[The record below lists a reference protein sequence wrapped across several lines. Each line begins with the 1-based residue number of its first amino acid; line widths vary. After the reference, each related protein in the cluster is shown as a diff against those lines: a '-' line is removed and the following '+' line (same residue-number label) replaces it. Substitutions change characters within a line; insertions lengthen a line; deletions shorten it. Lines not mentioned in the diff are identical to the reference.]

1 MNTKLNTLV
10 VNANQDFSNIPVEYQ
25 YEGLWDLRSII
36 VMVNP
41 TLGLEFIVEEVS
53 MFNKW
58 FNEWDVQGYKFHIWG
73 QYNLGPVYETSD
85 SHLNIELF
93 LNHIKSLNWDEL
105 TTQMIDWH
113 EDWYAREN
121 PEETWGQ
128 DVFYS
133 VKQFIDGKW
142 GSLTPEE
149 IYWAES
155 ELLKVGG
162 HMSYERDQL
171 LNNLLR
177 RKEAL
182 LVDLET
188 LMDDTWESIGAPGE
202 EEVVPVNPMGKGW
215 DFMSRLGNDKQ
226 ELFIQGKKRM
236 ALEEK
241 QLWLAIQ
248 MLSSDFITTVR
259 SSTVMYCN
267 YYRNDVLDFG
277 FGEDLSFRIA
287 RIKLA
292 RLVGKKFAS
301 ESDLTKPEFEA
312 LFDTEYRSSTPFFI
326 DKNLWGEVN
335 KNISFWMETLW
346 SEAFL
351 DLLNEKNT
359 DRLEKEEPIFLRGAD
374 IVSAVAL
381 ACGVYIDE
389 LQTFCKENG
398 FRNVLAG
405 VFVLK
410 NAVIDGTPG
419 KMLPDISI
427 KYGEWELFK
436 LPNSDPRNLWIGNLT
451 GCCQK
456 IGGAGEGAVLDC
468 WTREDCTNY
477 AIRSGNGSIYAYFMA
492 WMSKNGNIC
501 IDSIESRD
509 FVPVEMV
516 YCLTRRF
523 VELCKEDNVDVYIS
537 NTSHGVTSE
546 VYELLYKDEN
556 EEISDSDVDEGW
568 FYSDLC
574 YLNPVKGELRYSDA
588 RDGLYLVKL

>member
-1 MNTKLNTLV
+1 MNITKLNTLI
-10 VNANQDFSNIPVEYQ
+10 VNVDQSFSGVPVEYQ
-25 YEGLWDLRSII
+25 YAGLCNLHSIV

-41 TLGLEFIVEEVS
+41 TLGLQFIVEEIS
-53 MFNKW
+53 MFNEW
-58 FNEWDVQGYKFHIWG
+58 FNEWDIQGYKFYVWG
-73 QYNLGPVYETSD
+73 QSNLGPVYETRD
-85 SHLNIELF
+85 THLNIEAF
-93 LNHIKSLNWDEL
+93 LKHIKSLNWDEL
-105 TTQMIDWH
+105 TAQMVDWH

-128 DVFYS
+128 DAFYS
-133 VKQFIDGKW
+133 AKQFVDERHGN
-142 GSLTPEE
+142 LTPEE

-171 LNNLLR
+171 LKNLLR
-177 RKEAL
+177 RKESL
-182 LVDLET
+182 LVELET
-188 LMDDTWESIGAPGE
+188 LIDDTWESIGVPGG
-202 EEVVPVNPMGKGW
+202 EEVVPVAPMGRGW
-215 DFMSRLGNDKQ
+215 GFMSRLDSDKQ
-226 ELFIQGKKRM
+226 ELFIQGKKRL

-241 QLWLAIQ
+241 QVWLAIQ
-248 MLSSDFITTVR
+248 MLSSDYVTTVHR
-259 SSTVMYCN
+259 STVTYCR
-267 YYRNDVLDFG
+267 YYKNDVLDFG
-277 FGEDLSFRIA
+277 FGEDLNFRIA

-312 LFDTEYRSSTPFFI
+312 LFDTEYRSSVPFFV

-346 SEAFL
+346 SEAFIE
-351 DLLNEKNT
+351 LLSEKNVE
-359 DRLEKEEPIFLRGAD
+359 RLEREEQIFLKGTD

-398 FRNVLAG
+398 IKNILPG
-405 VFVLK
+405 VFTLK
-410 NAVIDGTPG
+410 NAAIDGIPG

-468 WTREDCTNY
+468 WTREDCANY

-492 WMSKNGNIC
+492 WMSKDGHIC

-516 YCLTRRF
+516 YRLTRRF
-523 VELCKEDNVDVYIS
+523 VELCNEDGIEVYIS

-546 VYELLYKDEN
+546 IYELFSKN
-556 EEISDSDVDEGW
+556 EETSDSDIEDGW

-574 YLNPVKGELRYSDA
+574 YLHPTLGDLRYSDA